1 MHSAF
6 APTLPIPGRRAGK
19 ELLLIA
25 VLFAAYKLGRV
36 LAADHVATAFLN
48 ADRLWELERTL
59 RLPNEARV
67 QDWLL
72 AEPRAV
78 RAANVYYKFAH
89 FPVTAAF
96 LVWLYLKRPAH
107 YRWSRRVL
115 VVLTG
120 LALAVHFAVPLAP
133 PRMLGGLG
141 FVDTGALYGPAV
153 YGSPESDQLAN
164 QFAAMPSLHVGWAVL
179 VAAGII
185 VATSGRLRW
194 LIVLHPLITTFV
206 VVATANHYWLD
217 GIVAT
222 AVLVVTIVTLRPPK
236 RSVPDAHRRTLDF
249 PTGRRADAGGEGAA
263 GDRIPAPSRDTAA
276 A

>member
-6 APTLPIPGRRAGK
+6 APTVPTLWRRAVK
-19 ELLLIA
+19 ELLLLA

-36 LAADHVATAFLN
+36 LAADHVATAFAN
-48 ADRLWELERTL
+48 ADRLWNLERTL
-59 RLPNEARV
+59 RLPDEARV
-67 QDWLL
+67 QGWLL
-72 AEPRAV
+72 NEPDAV

-96 LVWLYLKRPAH
+96 LVWLYLRRPVH
-107 YRWSRRVL
+107 YRWARTVL

-120 LALAVHFAVPLAP
+120 LALVVHFAVPLAP
-133 PRMLGGLG
+133 PRMLNGLG
-141 FVDTGALYGPAV
+141 FVDTGARYGPAV
-153 YGSPESDQLAN
+153 YGSPQSDHLAN

-179 VAAGII
+179 VAVGII
-185 VATSGRLRW
+185 AATRGPWRW
-194 LIVLHPLITTFV
+194 LIVLHPLVTAFV

-222 AVLVVTIVTLRPPK
+222 AVLVVTIATLRPPK
-236 RSVPDAHRRTLDF
+236 QAAPDAHRRTHGIPDRHR
-249 PTGRRADAGGEGAA
+249 PEARDDG
-263 GDRIPAPSRDTAA
+263 GDRDRVAAPSRDTAA

>member
-6 APTLPIPGRRAGK
+6 APALQIPWRRAGK

-36 LAADHVATAFLN
+36 LAADHVATAFGN
-48 ADRLWELERTL
+48 AGRLWELERAL

-72 AEPRAV
+72 NEPGAV

-89 FPVTAAF
+89 FPVTAVF
-96 LVWLYLKRPAH
+96 LVWLYLRHPAH
-107 YRWSRRVL
+107 YRWSRTVL
-115 VVLTG
+115 AVLTG
-120 LALAVHFAVPLAP
+120 LALVVHFAVPLAP

-141 FVDTGALYGPAV
+141 FVDTGARYGPAV

-164 QFAAMPSLHVGWAVL
+164 QFAAMPSLHVGWSVL
-179 VAAGII
+179 VAVGII
-185 VATSGRLRW
+185 AATRGPWRW
-194 LIVLHPLITTFV
+194 LSVAHPVITTFV

-222 AVLVVTIVTLRPPK
+222 VVLVVTIVTLRPPK
-236 RSVPDAHRRTLDF
+236 PVAPDAHGRTVDLATVRR
-249 PTGRRADAGGEGAA
+249 PDAGEAGTPGE
-263 GDRIPAPSRDTAA
+263 RVPAPSRDTAA